1 MKIVYASRTGN
12 CESIINR
19 LGIDNLMIESGDE
32 TVKEDVILLTYTD
45 GYGLVPSE
53 VESFVNNNKKYIKG
67 VIGSGDTSFG
77 EAYCG
82 AAVTI
87 SSELNV
93 PLIMKIENAGTD
105 EDIENLKAKLKEFK
119 GE

>member
-19 LGIDNLMIESGDE
+19 LGIDNLMIQTGEE

-45 GYGLVPSE
+45 GYGLVPTE
-53 VESFVNNNKKYIKG
+53 VEEFVEKNKKYIKG

-87 SSELNV
+87 SEQLNI
-93 PLIMKIENAGTD
+93 PLIMKIENTGTD
-105 EDIENLKAKLKEFK
+105 EDIENLKKKLEEIK
-119 GE
+119 